1 MPTIHPFTEGK
12 IPNHTYSAAI
22 IFLLLQFIIN
32 ASVSFRGSERV
43 LSLVNDAL
51 GNPLPKVPS
60 WYSVRSWF
68 LRMGH
73 YKLTRPK
80 TIADDWA
87 WIIDHTIKLGKTKCL
102 LILGIRLSE
111 LPEGK
116 VLHHQDLEP
125 IDLVPVE
132 TSNGEIVWQQLEEA
146 KSKTGIPR
154 IIVSDYGSDLKTGI
168 QQFCNAHPSCA
179 HVYDIKHKT
188 ACLLKADLEK
198 DEAWLA
204 FKKLAGLTRNQLQQT
219 ALAHLRAPNQRSKA
233 RYMNIG
239 ILLEWGQNTLQV
251 ITEKTDFSDAEKQ
264 QLPKLEWLRDYEDT
278 MKAWDESLQVMKLSE
293 QWVRQEGIT
302 SEGYSKMEKQF
313 QEKLPELNYE
323 KAISLRKTL
332 LDFVKIQAKGCQP
345 NEAWLGTSEA
355 IESMFGKQKYIDRN
369 YVKEG
374 FTSLILGIGSLVGSM
389 TIETVKEALNST
401 SVKDVTQ
408 WCNDKLG
415 KTVMSKKIATY
426 SGKSTTMD

>member
-1 MPTIHPFTEGK
+1 M
-12 IPNHTYSAAI
+12 
-22 IFLLLQFIIN
+22 
-32 ASVSFRGSERV
+32 
-43 LSLVNDAL
+43 SLVNDAL

-73 YKLTRPK
+73 YNLTRLK

-87 WIIDHTIKLGKTKCL
+87 WIIDHTIQLGKTKCL

-116 VLHHQDLEP
+116 TLHHHDLEP

-132 TSNGEIVWQQLEEA
+132 TSNGKIVWQQLEEA
-146 KSKTGIPR
+146 TLKTGVPR

-168 QQFCNAHPSCA
+168 QQFCNAHPSCV

-188 ACLLKADLEK
+188 ACLIKADLEK
-198 DEAWLA
+198 DEDWLA
-204 FKKLAGLTRNQLQQT
+204 FKKQAGLTRNQLQQT

-239 ILLEWGQNTLQV
+239 ILLKWGQNTLQL
-251 ITEKTDFSDAEKQ
+251 ITEKTDFNDTEKQ
-264 QLPKLEWLRDYEDT
+264 QLPKLEWLKAYEGK
-278 MKAWDESLQVMKLSE
+278 MQAWDESLQVIKLSE
-293 QWVRQEGIT
+293 QWVREKGIT
-302 SEGYSKMEKQF
+302 SESFAMMNKQY
-313 QEKLPELNYE
+313 QEALPKLSYE

-332 LDFVKIQAKGCQP
+332 LNFIKTQAKGCQP
-345 NEAWLGTSEA
+345 NEVWLGSSE
-355 IESMFGKQKYIDRN
+355 IVESLFGKQKYIERN

-374 FTSLILGIGSLVGSM
+374 FTSLILGIGSLVGPM
-389 TIETVKEALNST
+389 TIEKVKEALSST

-408 WCNDKLG
+408 WCKDKLG
-415 KTVMSKKIATY
+415 KTVMSKKIAAY
-426 SGKSTTMD
+426 SEGESRNKNGINL